1 MENDTNL
8 VDLWS
13 TTNRDRFLHRSTIHQ
28 GNRFNYYYQDIPRLI
43 VYFKHFRISYTYILR
58 KLFSSIKIFLKIRFK
73 VIDLININLSLKNI
87 FTYDTLRKYKHNT
100 FRKLFSLLDWNF
112 SKTNHLET
120 FQNPSRRNFLRAGVH
135 VIRSFKCHANLSS
148 LETWLAQHASALN
161 NPSPRMDSGINRR
174 NFVVRRYPTQVQYQ
188 PKAQYQPQYQPQ
200 YRSQYQPQYQEQQQR
215 AAYPAAPVQ
224 SGIQGRPA
232 PNVDPNAGLAS
243 YTVNY
248 RR

>member
-28 GNRFNYYYQDIPRLI
+28 GKRFNYYYQDIPRLI

-135 VIRSFKCHANLSS
+135 VIRESQ
-148 LETWLAQHASALN
+148 LA
-161 NPSPRMDSGINRR
+161 R
-174 NFVVRRYPTQVQYQ
+174 NVTCTTRFGAQQ
-188 PKAQYQPQYQPQ
+188 PL
-200 YRSQYQPQYQEQQQR
+200 
-215 AAYPAAPVQ
+215 AADGQ
-224 SGIQGRPA
+224 W
-232 PNVDPNAGLAS
+232 N
-243 YTVNY
+243 
-248 RR
+248 